1 MYIHIHIHI
10 HIHILLVLSIYVV
23 SLLAIYL
30 IFIALCHV
38 LISCTS
44 LRDLALLHYLPLPI
58 SPLPQINII
67 KHTCNPH
74 GHSVQKK

>member
-1 MYIHIHIHI
+1 M
-10 HIHILLVLSIYVV
+10 SIYVV